1 MSAGF
6 SETQVELPPRNL
18 AEGLI
23 GQIRTFGPDG
33 PVYQVVQLLDAATA
47 KIRILFGCCFTPKW
61 LKMNLFCRH
70 PFPCSAMTTTCCRT
84 TPMKRIR

>member
-6 SETQVELPPRNL
+6 SETQVELPVRKL

-47 KIRILFGCCFTPKW
+47 RIRILENEEDTEYPV
-61 LKMNLFCRH
+61 
-70 PFPCSAMTTTCCRT
+70 A
-84 TPMKRIR
+84 RILNDPPAE